1 MTTAELRDS
10 ADSLTAADRATATVQ
25 LARLAAKQSM
35 ILGEPIPEL
44 VQRVLRGEI
53 GTARPA
59 H

>member
-10 ADSLTAADRATATVQ
+10 VDSLTAADRATATVQ
-25 LARLAAKQSM
+25 LAKLAAKQSM
-35 ILGEPIPEL
+35 ILGEPIPDL

>member
-10 ADSLTAADRATATVQ
+10 VDSLTAADRATATVQ
-25 LARLAAKQSM
+25 LAKLAAKQSM
-35 ILGEPIPEL
+35 ILGEPIPDL

-53 GTARPA
+53 GTVSPA